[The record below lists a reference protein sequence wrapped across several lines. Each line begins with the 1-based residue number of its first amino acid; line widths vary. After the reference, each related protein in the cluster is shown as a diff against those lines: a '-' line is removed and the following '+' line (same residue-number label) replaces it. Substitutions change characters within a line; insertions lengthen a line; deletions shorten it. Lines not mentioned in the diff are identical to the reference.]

1 MIYKKYKNMNN
12 LLPSSIFVCRKYY
25 DKILQKKQ
33 ELKIALMDFIEN
45 YNNNGKT
52 LPKFYGFSGN
62 NYDG

>member
-1 MIYKKYKNMNN
+1 MNN